1 VADPLVRL
9 DKWLWAARFFKTRA
23 LSLAAINAGRV
34 EVDGDRAKPS
44 RHVKLGDRV
53 VVRRPPWE
61 HEVVVK
67 GLDDKR
73 GPASA
78 AAKLYAETAESI
90 ARREKLQLELKA
102 TPPPVFKGRPT
113 KKTRR
118 DYEKWLAQPD
128 PD

>member
-23 LSLAAINAGRV
+23 LCLAAINAGRV

-44 RHVKLGDRV
+44 RHVKVGDRL

-61 HEVVVK
+61 HEVLVK

-78 AAKLYAETAESI
+78 AARLYAETPESV
-90 ARREKLQLELKA
+90 ARREKLRLELKA
-102 TPPPVFKGRPT
+102 APPPVFKGRPT

>member
-23 LSLAAINAGRV
+23 LSLTAINAGRV
-34 EVDGDRAKPS
+34 EVEGDRAKPS
-44 RHVKLGDRV
+44 RHVKIGDRV

-78 AAKLYAETAESI
+78 AAKLYAETPESV

-102 TPPPVFKGRPT
+102 APPPVFKGRPT
-113 KKTRR
+113 
-118 DYEKWLAQPD
+118 
-128 PD
+128 

>member
-1 VADPLVRL
+1 MADPLVRL

>member
-23 LSLAAINAGRV
+23 LCLTAINAGRV
-34 EVDGDRAKPS
+34 IVDGDRAKPS
-44 RHVKLGDRV
+44 RHVKAGDRI

-61 HEVVVK
+61 HEVVVQ
-67 GLDDKR
+67 GIDDKR

-78 AAKLYAETAESI
+78 AAKLYAETAESL
-90 ARREKLQLELKA
+90 ARREKMQLELKA
-102 TPPPVFKGRPT
+102 APPPVFKGRPT

>member
-1 VADPLVRL
+1 MADPLVRL

-78 AAKLYAETAESI
+78 AARLYAETAESI

>member
-1 VADPLVRL
+1 MADPLVRL

-34 EVDGDRAKPS
+34 EVEGDRAKPS

-78 AAKLYAETAESI
+78 AAKLYAETPESI